1 VLTTESERPAL
12 EEFIDEVVEAF
23 ESSGCSGQREIEQF
37 LPNRDHPFYLP
48 ALRELVRVD
57 LELSSCRGRPKRLEH
72 YQLRFPELF
81 EDPLCL
87 EEIAFEEYRLRKLA
101 GESPAADEYRNR
113 FGLVTD
119 AWPDVQCGERLRDE
133 PVGGDAGILGALGF
147 RLVAEL
153 GRGAFGRAYLAKQ
166 PALADRLV
174 VLKISNDLSA
184 ESQSLAQL
192 QHTNIVPV
200 YSVHRSSGYQAVCM
214 PYFGPT
220 TLADVLR
227 ELRCRSFLPSSGRE
241 FLSTLDNRKHAMVT
255 SPSNDQP
262 AEQGTTAGEFTE
274 SDELACGILP
284 SLGKSETLL
293 AMIQGLS
300 FVETVVWIIARLADG
315 LAHAHEHGILHHDL
329 KPANV
334 LLTDEGQ
341 PMLLDFS
348 LSSDTKRH
356 SNAPAE
362 FVGGTLP
369 YMAPEHLD
377 GLRDGSP
384 PADARSD
391 LFSLG
396 VIFYELLTLRHPF
409 NLRHGPLQ
417 VVVPEMI
424 ADRRRGA
431 PELRCWNRAASPAV
445 ESIVRRCLEP
455 DPAHRYQTAR
465 QLQEDLDRHLQN
477 LPLKH
482 AANRS
487 VSERVRKWIR
497 RHPRLASS
505 TSVVTAAMFV
515 ILMLSVSSLV
525 RREQVAR
532 LQAIHTWM
540 EYRTRANE
548 VHNLLNVPGA
558 DRGQIEQGIALCR
571 RVLDD
576 YQILTN
582 SRWLETDRVRKLP
595 AAEQA
600 RLRQEIGELLFL
612 LADATAKRTDL
623 HSGLSQRRSSILSAV
638 HLNAL
643 SESCYAAEQLPR
655 ALWLQRAELQRAA
668 GDQSAANAAER
679 RACETP
685 LRSARDFYLLGGQH
699 FSHREYRQA
708 IEVLKQAND
717 LAPQDFTIWMLLG
730 NSYAGA
736 GQLENAVGCY
746 SAGTALSP
754 DSHWPY
760 FNRGLAHY
768 DLGQFEQASADFS
781 KALELRP
788 EHIESRIN
796 RGLSRLALGD
806 HSRAIDDFTSVLEH
820 DVAHVRVYLMR
831 ARARELGGDSTGA
844 ALDRAE
850 GMRREPTD
858 ELSWIARGVAQLQAD
873 PAAGFDDFDRALELN
888 PHSRDALQNKA
899 HVLSER
905 LGRTD
910 DAIAVLDV
918 AVAEFPDFTLARAG
932 RGVLLARSGNRDAAH
947 RDAQEVLARD
957 TKPETLYQIAGVYA
971 LTSPQNPADRAEALR
986 LLASALRQDPSWLDV
1001 VPTDRDLDDIRN
1013 DQEFRRL
1020 IETINE
1026 LSRVAPAATRH

>member
-1 VLTTESERPAL
+1 
-12 EEFIDEVVEAF
+12 
-23 ESSGCSGQREIEQF
+23 
-37 LPNRDHPFYLP
+37 
-48 ALRELVRVD
+48 
-57 LELSSCRGRPKRLEH
+57 
-72 YQLRFPELF
+72 
-81 EDPLCL
+81 
-87 EEIAFEEYRLRKLA
+87 
-101 GESPAADEYRNR
+101 
-113 FGLVTD
+113 
-119 AWPDVQCGERLRDE
+119 
-133 PVGGDAGILGALGF
+133 
-147 RLVAEL
+147 
-153 GRGAFGRAYLAKQ
+153 
-166 PALADRLV
+166 
-174 VLKISNDLSA
+174 
-184 ESQSLAQL
+184 
-192 QHTNIVPV
+192 
-200 YSVHRSSGYQAVCM
+200 
-214 PYFGPT
+214 
-220 TLADVLR
+220 
-227 ELRCRSFLPSSGRE
+227 
-241 FLSTLDNRKHAMVT
+241 
-255 SPSNDQP
+255 
-262 AEQGTTAGEFTE
+262 
-274 SDELACGILP
+274 
-284 SLGKSETLL
+284 
-293 AMIQGLS
+293 
-300 FVETVVWIIARLADG
+300 
-315 LAHAHEHGILHHDL
+315 
-329 KPANV
+329 
-334 LLTDEGQ
+334 
-341 PMLLDFS
+341 
-348 LSSDTKRH
+348 
-356 SNAPAE
+356 
-362 FVGGTLP
+362 
-369 YMAPEHLD
+369 
-377 GLRDGSP
+377 
-384 PADARSD
+384 
-391 LFSLG
+391 
-396 VIFYELLTLRHPF
+396 
-409 NLRHGPLQ
+409 
-417 VVVPEMI
+417 
-424 ADRRRGA
+424 
-431 PELRCWNRAASPAV
+431 
-445 ESIVRRCLEP
+445 
-455 DPAHRYQTAR
+455 
-465 QLQEDLDRHLQN
+465 
-477 LPLKH
+477 
-482 AANRS
+482 
-487 VSERVRKWIR
+487 
-497 RHPRLASS
+497 
-505 TSVVTAAMFV
+505 
-515 ILMLSVSSLV
+515 
-525 RREQVAR
+525 
-532 LQAIHTWM
+532 
-540 EYRTRANE
+540 
-548 VHNLLNVPGA
+548 
-558 DRGQIEQGIALCR
+558 
-571 RVLDD
+571 
-576 YQILTN
+576 
-582 SRWLETDRVRKLP
+582 
-595 AAEQA
+595 
-600 RLRQEIGELLFL
+600 
-612 LADATAKRTDL
+612 
-623 HSGLSQRRSSILSAV
+623 
-638 HLNAL
+638 
-643 SESCYAAEQLPR
+643 
-655 ALWLQRAELQRAA
+655 
-668 GDQSAANAAER
+668 
-679 RACETP
+679 

-1026 LSRVAPAATRH
+1026 LSRVAPAAARH